1 MQNRQNYYI
10 RIYLKRNFFLCLGIA
25 LPIAL
30 LFFIVAIFYDVLAY
44 DMLLSLVPFLIGGLS
59 FLCSALYILRFTR
72 MIKLQE
78 ELFGIQFNDV
88 NAKPLFKGS
97 VTYTSENWFVHSG
110 SCAFYRKYIKSL
122 SHKKYIGVRG
132 GSGYKVKIKTVDGK
146 IYGLWLISSSDIN
159 KIYEWRK
166 ADQQN

>member
-1 MQNRQNYYI
+1 MQNRQSYYI
-10 RIYLKRNFFLCLGIA
+10 RVYLKRNFFLCLGLS
-25 LPIAL
+25 LPVAL
-30 LFFIVAIFYDVLAY
+30 LFFIVAIFYDVVAY
-44 DMLLSLVPFLIGGLS
+44 DMLLSLVPFLIGGLG

-78 ELFGIQFNDV
+78 KLFDIQFSDT
-88 NAKPLFKGS
+88 NAKPFFKDS
-97 VTYTSENWFVHSG
+97 VTFTSEDWFIHSG

-122 SHKKYIGVRG
+122 SYKKYYGTRG

-146 IYGLWLISSSDIN
+146 IYGLWLMSTSDIK

-166 ADQQN
+166 NNQQN